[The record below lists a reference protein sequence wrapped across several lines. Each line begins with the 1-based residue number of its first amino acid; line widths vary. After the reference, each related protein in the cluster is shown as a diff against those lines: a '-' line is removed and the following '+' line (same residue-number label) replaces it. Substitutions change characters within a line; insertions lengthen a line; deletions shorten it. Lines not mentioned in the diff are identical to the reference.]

1 MTSEAAEPTPDQP
14 AVEPST
20 LRVVG
25 GRALILL
32 GLSALA
38 VVQPLLDL
46 FGKNPE
52 FFVAGD
58 YSRGQIIWFAL
69 LIAIVPPLVGAAIVA
84 VATVIDRRAGSIA
97 FMVVAGVFAA
107 AFVLAVLRT
116 AGLDV
121 LVPVLLLGIAGA
133 AGVVWLVQRT
143 TGGRLLITYL
153 AAANL
158 LFVGMFLFASPA
170 ADLVS
175 GASGG
180 DVGAFSLDVPD
191 GPVVVIILDEFPAAT
206 IMRSDG
212 TINEERYPGFAA
224 LASVSTWFRNA
235 SSQYNLTHQAVPS
248 VLDGHLADDGA
259 LPVYSDY
266 PENLFTLLGAV
277 VPVYR
282 YESVTDMCPES
293 VCAPADGQP
302 LTQAFEDASIVYGH
316 RVLPEAF
323 RDDLPAI
330 DNSWGAYGAPAGAD
344 GGAADDA
351 GGSGAAGD
359 EVESDGAGDGTEPP
373 SYINQAYSRWQ
384 GLDADERSPVGQAAI
399 LQAGIEAITEEP
411 ALHFSHVALP
421 HRPWVLTSNGLTS
434 SFTPTL
440 IRDEADPAFDFEN
453 RMEYQFHA
461 MQVGA
466 ADTLIVQLL
475 ERLQSLPNWEDT
487 LLVVTSDHGTNLTP
501 PDMGRMRI
509 TDANV
514 DEALRVPLF
523 IKAPGQTEGEVRDES
538 VQNLDV
544 LPSIVD
550 LLDADVD
557 WDFDGH
563 SLYDGSEAT
572 VEPRVSPDVDAVID
586 IAARRAEE
594 FPYGDD
600 WVALAAV
607 GDNGDLV
614 GEDIDALTIGA
625 PSDIAVT
632 IDQADQFASL
642 PTPQGQVPLG
652 LSGTVSAATR
662 STEPPE
668 LLVAINGR
676 VAGVIGG
683 YTPSGDGW
691 TFLGYVA
698 DLYAEGDNDV
708 VVYEVT
714 RGPEPTLHE
723 VSRP

>member
-1 MTSEAAEPTPDQP
+1 MTTEAAESSTVPSAT
-14 AVEPST
+14 EPSF

-25 GRALILL
+25 GRAFVIL

-58 YSRGQIIWFAL
+58 YSRGQIVAFAL
-69 LIAIVPPLVGAAIVA
+69 LIAIVPPLVGTAIVA
-84 VATVIDRRAGSIA
+84 IATAINPKAGTIA
-97 FMVVAGVFAA
+97 FMAVAGIFAA

-116 AGLDV
+116 AGLEV

-133 AGVVWLVQRT
+133 VAVVWLVQRT
-143 TGGRLLITYL
+143 TGGRLLVTYL

-170 ADLVS
+170 ADLVR
-175 GASGG
+175 GASAA
-180 DVGAFSLDVPD
+180 DVGTVSLETPA

-206 IMRSDG
+206 IMRADG
-212 TINEERYPGFAA
+212 TINAERYPGFAA

-248 VLDGHLADDGA
+248 ILDGHLAEDGA
-259 LPVYSDY
+259 LPVYADY

-293 VCAPADGQP
+293 VCAAAEGQS
-302 LTQAFEDASIVYGH
+302 LAQAIEDASIVYGH
-316 RVLPEAF
+316 RVLPGTF
-323 RDDLPAI
+323 RDELPAI
-330 DNSWGAYGAPAGAD
+330 DNSWGAYGAPA
-344 GGAADDA
+344 AADA
-351 GGSGAAGD
+351 APTSAGD
-359 EVESDGAGDGTEPP
+359 DAQVGEPGNAGDVADGTEPP

-384 GLDADERSPVGQAAI
+384 GLAADERSPAGQASI
-399 LQAGIEAITEEP
+399 LQSGIEAITEEP

-421 HRPWVLTSNGLTS
+421 HRPWVLTADGLTS

-440 IRDEADPAFDFEN
+440 IRDDADPAFEFEN

-475 ERLQSLPNWEDT
+475 DRLRSLPNWEDT
-487 LLVVTSDHGTNLTP
+487 LLVVTSDHGSNLTP
-501 PDMGRMRI
+501 PDLGRMRI

-523 IKAPGQTEGEVRDES
+523 IKAPGQTEGEVRDDP

-550 LLDADVD
+550 LLDAEVD
-557 WDFDGH
+557 WEFDGH

-572 VEPRVSPDVDAVID
+572 IEPRVSPDVDAVID

-594 FPYGDD
+594 FPHGDD

-614 GEDIDALTIGA
+614 GEDVDALTLGD
-625 PSDIAVT
+625 PSEMSVS

-642 PTPQGQVPLG
+642 PTPQGQIPLG
-652 LSGTVSAATR
+652 LSGTVVAS
-662 STEPPE
+662 SEPPE
-668 LLVAINGR
+668 LVVAINGR
-676 VAGVIGG
+676 IAGVIGG
-683 YTPSGDGW
+683 YSPSGDDW
-691 TFLGYVA
+691 SFLGFVA
-698 DLYAEGDNDV
+698 DLYADGANDV

-714 RGPEPTLHE
+714 RDPDPTLHE
-723 VSRP
+723 VSQA